1 MTIKPPPPIGAAC
14 GSTTDR
20 AKDIATDAS
29 IALPPFCRIIFPTS
43 VARKCRVT
51 TIESLALTVFP
62 EIVDSE

>member
-29 IALPPFCRIIFPTS
+29 IALPPFCRIVFPTS

-51 TIESLALTVFP
+51 TIESLA
-62 EIVDSE
+62 